1 MKLTFKHITDRLFS
15 FSKVKKDEPI
25 PEPAPSP
32 DPPITMA
39 EVFPSN
45 VLRGTN
51 PDLTLKTACQGQAAP
66 ETPAPA
72 ETTPVRQNRDCRVRI
87 CFTPEELADVKKKAQ
102 EAGLDCSKYIRN
114 KVNAVELITSPVI
127 DAAALTIRLR
137 HVGYHID
144 TIRARANATGFID
157 VPELHKALDELSVAL
172 DTINAAYTNSEG
184 SELK

>member
-1 MKLTFKHITDRLFS
+1 MKQQIKRIADRLFS
-15 FSKVKKDEPI
+15 FSKPQNDSSLGKTEP
-25 PEPAPSP
+25 ELDAP
-32 DPPITMA
+32 IMMA
-39 EVFPSN
+39 QIFPSN

-72 ETTPVRQNRDCRVRI
+72 ETTPVHQNRDRRVKIRL
-87 CFTPEELADVKKKAQ
+87 TPEELADVKKKAH
-102 EAGLDCSKYIRN
+102 EAGLDCSKYIRS
-114 KVNAVELITSPVI
+114 KVNSAELTKVPEI

-144 TIRARANATGFID
+144 TIRAYANTTGFID
-157 VPELHKALDELSVAL
+157 VPELRKALDELSAVQEA
-172 DTINAAYTNSEG
+172 IRFACTNNER